1 MTSSPWD
8 STSEP
13 HQTPPANL
21 PTPISGPVL
30 PPGGGYG
37 MPMPYDNDPVIMTI
51 GDIGVTRTQVIVPT
65 GRYPLRGTTW
75 TVQDST
81 QVSES
86 IPAYA
91 IVLVVLFVWFC
102 LLGLLFLLIKE
113 KRYSGFVSVT
123 VTGPN
128 LFHAVQ
134 FPPGPQP
141 VAMVTHQVNQARAL
155 AAAA

>member
-8 STSEP
+8 STPEP
-13 HQTPPANL
+13 HQPLPANL
-21 PTPISGPVL
+21 PMPISGPGL
-30 PPGGGYG
+30 PPGGYG
-37 MPMPYDNDPVIMTI
+37 MPMPYEHEPVIMTI
-51 GDIGVTRTQVIVPT
+51 GDIAVTRTQVIVPT
-65 GRYPLRGTTW
+65 GRYPLRGTNW

-81 QVSES
+81 QVTES

-91 IVLVVLFVWFC
+91 VVLAILFFIFC

-128 LFHAVQ
+128 LFHAAQ
-134 FPPGPQP
+134 FPPGPQTA
-141 VAMVTHQVNQARAL
+141 AMVTHQVNQARAL